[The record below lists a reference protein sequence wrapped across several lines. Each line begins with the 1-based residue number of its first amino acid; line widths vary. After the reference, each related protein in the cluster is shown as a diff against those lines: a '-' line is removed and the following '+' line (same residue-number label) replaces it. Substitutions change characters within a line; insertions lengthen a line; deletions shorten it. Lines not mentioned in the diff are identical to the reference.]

1 MEISLKQ
8 IFVVISHSVVEV
20 QKYEYIM
27 GPWVNK

>member
-20 QKYEYIM
+20 QKDIM
-27 GPWVNK
+27 GQWVNK

>member
-8 IFVVISHSVVEV
+8 IASVISHSVVEV
-20 QKYEYIM
+20 QKDIL